1 MNNIEEILNCVDDVG
16 YFANNY
22 IQHINIDVGW
32 KQFSS
37 YKFQDILLNYMHS
50 IPYKKDVLVGLLP
63 RQMGK
68 TLLEIIYLIYYV
80 TFNNHKNIIFCGYK
94 GIVLD
99 RIITNFLKSYEKLPE
114 FLKKDIVKDDKHNI
128 NIGNNKI
135 SFVVANYV
143 FDDDCEDEKIDLGIF
158 DECFLNNGISKF
170 EKIIILS
177 TKNIKKESF
186 GDNCYM
192 VKINWWE
199 HPYHDIEWKNSSV
212 QNLTETV
219 FGSEYDNRG

>member
-80 TFNNHKNIIFCGYK
+80 TFNNHKNIIFCG
-94 GIVLD
+94 
-99 RIITNFLKSYEKLPE
+99 RT
-114 FLKKDIVKDDKHNI
+114 
-128 NIGNNKI
+128 
-135 SFVVANYV
+135 
-143 FDDDCEDEKIDLGIF
+143 
-158 DECFLNNGISKF
+158 
-170 EKIIILS
+170 KIINPLINPNNQKFFFVS
-177 TKNIKKESF
+177 KK
-186 GDNCYM
+186 
-192 VKINWWE
+192 
-199 HPYHDIEWKNSSV
+199 
-212 QNLTETV
+212 
-219 FGSEYDNRG
+219 